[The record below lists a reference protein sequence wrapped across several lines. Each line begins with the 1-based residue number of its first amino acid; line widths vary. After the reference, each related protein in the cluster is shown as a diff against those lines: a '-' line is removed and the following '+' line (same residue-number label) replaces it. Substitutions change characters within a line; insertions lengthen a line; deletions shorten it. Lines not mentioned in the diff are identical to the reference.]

1 MRSAPSV
8 PALAVPADD
17 AAGEIVV
24 RAATLHDLD
33 VVVELRLALLREE
46 PDHPIYGRLK
56 TDVAKRA
63 RDLFA
68 RQLRS
73 IEETVYLA
81 AMQGEIVGILRVTE
95 AAGSPLLDPGR
106 YAYVSSVYVR
116 PAARKRGVMRALLA
130 AAERWA
136 RLRGLDQM
144 RLHNVAG
151 SANAEGAWGA
161 LGFDVVEHVRMRRV
175 GQKDG

>member
-8 PALAVPADD
+8 HSAPASDG
-17 AAGEIVV
+17 AGEIVI

-46 PDHPIYGRLK
+46 PDHPIYGRLRK
-56 TDVAKRA
+56 DVDKRA

-73 IEETVYLA
+73 IEETIYLA
-81 AMQGEIVGILRVTE
+81 MMSDEIVGILRIAE
-95 AAGSPLLDPGR
+95 ATGSGLLEPAR

-116 PAARKRGVMRALLA
+116 PHARKRGVMRGLLI

-136 RLRGLDQM
+136 RLRGLEQM

-151 SANAEGAWGA
+151 NPNAEGAWSA
-161 LGFDVVEHVRMRRV
+161 LGFGIVEQVRMRSV
-175 GQKDG
+175 TQKDV